1 MFVLKITQV
10 FNQMLFFNINLN
22 KNDMSGSGGG
32 GYQPPQRTKFDCTTS
47 IITTTISSLTI
58 KVLEKRK
65 IGDILE
71 VVLGKNESLSL
82 EDGDGEILGAVL
94 HLNTSDIIDCI
105 KNGASYEAE
114 ILSIN
119 SPACRV
125 QIRRK

>member
-1 MFVLKITQV
+1 
-10 FNQMLFFNINLN
+10 
-22 KNDMSGSGGG
+22 MSGSGGG
-32 GYQPPQRTKFDCTTS
+32 GYEPPQRTKFDCDIS
-47 IITTTISSLTI
+47 IIATIVSSLNI

-71 VVLGKNESLSL
+71 VVLGKNQSLAL
-82 EDGDGEILGAVL
+82 EDGDGEILGAIL

-105 KNGASYEAE
+105 HNGASYEAE